1 MDPEVSA
8 ECFPPAIG
16 LGMRNGEIK
25 HDEID

>member
-1 MDPEVSA
+1 MDREVSA

-16 LGMRNGEIK
+16 LRMRNCEAK